1 MNKDDNGKLRW
12 DLLPYESV
20 EEVVKVLT
28 YGCTKYGNGEEFAV
42 SNWQTVSNPR
52 TRYFA
57 AAMRHLVEWKT
68 RSITDKESGY
78 SHLAHACANL
88 LFLIHFDRQ
97 YEVLHPAKPHGEGN
111 QNA

>member
-20 EEVVKVLT
+20 EEVVRVLT
-28 YGCTKYGNGEEFAV
+28 YGCTKYGNSEEFAV
-42 SNWQTVSNPR
+42 SNWQTVSNPQS
-52 TRYFA
+52 RYFA

-68 RSITDKESGY
+68 RSSIDRESGY

-88 LFLIHFDRQ
+88 LFLIHFDKE
-97 YEVLHPAKPHGEGN
+97 YAVLHFTEPCGEN
-111 QNA
+111 DQNA